1 MGAFLEGLPAGTVV
15 RLLISLMVLSMAVGC
30 TDVCEE
36 AICQL
41 RETCELEVERDEDA
55 SCSGEQEQLSQ
66 CIVDHT
72 AAACDY
78 FDDPVAHAGNDYAL
92 CIE

>member
-1 MGAFLEGLPAGTVV
+1 MV
-15 RLLISLMVLSMAVGC
+15 RLLTSVVALVVAAGC

-55 SCSGEQEQLSQ
+55 SCSGEQELLSR

-72 AAACDY
+72 DAACDY